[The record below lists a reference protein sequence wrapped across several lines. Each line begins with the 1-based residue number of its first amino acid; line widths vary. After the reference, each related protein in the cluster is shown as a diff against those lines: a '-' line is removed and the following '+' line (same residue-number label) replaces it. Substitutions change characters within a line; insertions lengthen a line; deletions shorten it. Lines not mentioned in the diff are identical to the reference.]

1 MAWLGM
7 VAAVTAVMVAV
18 ATGAGT
24 AGAAA
29 PKSGPSGSPA
39 QLDSSSGGT
48 PALIVDDQ
56 TPWVEP
62 GRQFDLTLR
71 TGSTTIPTRQLGLSV
86 AVYDCL
92 SSVSQ
97 FDQSVSSAPPSGT
110 ELSSTHTALDVSE
123 LPSMPGGAFELAMPV
138 AVDSPTTTS
147 PAGSF
152 TIDLSPDGEC
162 QPPSPAGVY
171 PVRIQLVNTSSG
183 QVIGGFTTHLVYTE
197 PAATQ
202 RLQLALVLPLHAAMG
217 PAPAPTRRQLL
228 DRPSA
233 ALDAPSAATQAA
245 ISGTVDAITKH
256 AAVPV
261 TLDASPQTV
270 QALDSS
276 AMTRST
282 VSQLASLVSA
292 PAPDHQLAWA
302 PYVPVNAASLVQSG
316 LGDELFQQISQGL
329 SVLAPLV
336 RGPGAQPVPAANGG
350 LGAWI
355 TNDGLD
361 DAALSQL
368 ENDGYDHVVLPAS
381 SVSSSP
387 TNGSTAEPFALAPQH
402 GASIRAVASSADL
415 AARFTGSPGNPV
427 LAAHQLVAELA
438 QIYYEK
444 PNDDTPRATVVVAPS
459 TWDDDPAFVDALLDG
474 LDGNPVVEPI
484 TVGQLFASFPP
495 AGCRDGCRLLGD
507 PGGTGLPVTAIR
519 HQRQLVE
526 GFSSAATGD
535 TARGVE
541 TQLGSLV
548 LAGES
553 ETLRP
558 AQQSAVLRN
567 AGLAVDAQLG
577 QLTVGGDRTVTLTS
591 TQGTLQV
598 TIVSTAAYP
607 VTATLTLTSDKLLFP
622 NGTTQWSEQTRLL
635 PAAQGTA
642 YTNVVPVAVR
652 ARTSGVFLVDIVMH
666 SPSFDLE
673 LASGQMTVRSTATSV
688 VGIVLS
694 LGALAVLV
702 VWWIRTSIRRRRRR
716 REDESQLG
724 AGVPE
729 AG

>member
-1 MAWLGM
+1 MA
-7 VAAVTAVMVAV
+7 VAV
-18 ATGAGT
+18 ACLGIAVAVAPGAGT

-29 PKSGPSGSPA
+29 PDPGPSGSPA
-39 QLDSSSGGT
+39 RLVSSSGGT
-48 PALIVDDQ
+48 TALIVDDQ
-56 TPWVEP
+56 TALVEP
-62 GRQFDLTLR
+62 GDSFDLTLR
-71 TGSTTIPTRQLGLSV
+71 TGSTTIPTRLLGLSV
-86 AVYDCL
+86 TVYDCL

-97 FDQSVSSAPPSGT
+97 FDQSVSSASPSGA
-110 ELSSTHTALDVSE
+110 ELSSTRSLLDVSE
-123 LPSMPGGAFELAMPV
+123 LPSMPGGAFQLAMPV
-138 AVDSPTTTS
+138 VVGSPTTPA

-162 QPPSPAGVY
+162 QPPSPEGVY
-171 PVRIQLVNTSSG
+171 PVRIQLVNTSTM
-183 QVIGGFTTHLVYTE
+183 QVIGGFTTHLVYAVL
-197 PAATQ
+197 PGGTQ
-202 RLQLALVLPLHAAMG
+202 RLRLALVLPLHAAMG

-233 ALDAPSAATQAA
+233 ALDTPSAAALAA
-245 ISGTVDAITKH
+245 ISGTVDTIAKH
-256 AAVPV
+256 SAVPV
-261 TLDASPQTV
+261 TIDASPQTV

-276 AMTRST
+276 APTRST

-302 PYVPVNAASLVQSG
+302 PYVPVNAASLVQSD

-336 RGPGAQPVPAANGG
+336 RVPGPQPVPAANGG

-361 DAALSQL
+361 AAALSQL
-368 ENDGYDHVVLPAS
+368 QNDGYDKVVLPPS
-381 SVSSSP
+381 TFSSSP
-387 TNGSTAEPFALAPQH
+387 TNGSTAEPFTLASPH
-402 GASIRAVASSADL
+402 GAPITAVASSADL

-427 LAAHQLVAELA
+427 LAAHQLLAELA

-459 TWDDDPAFVDALLDG
+459 TWDDDPAFVDALLSG
-474 LDGNPVVEPI
+474 LDENPVVEPI
-484 TVGQLFASFPP
+484 TVSQLFATFPAP
-495 AGCRDGCRLLGD
+495 VCRDGCRLVGA
-507 PGGTGLPVTAIR
+507 PGGTGLPVQAIR
-519 HQRQLVE
+519 HQRQRVE
-526 GFSSAATGD
+526 GFASAATGGA
-535 TARGVE
+535 ARGVE

-548 LAGES
+548 LAGQS
-553 ETLRP
+553 EALRP
-558 AQQSAVLRN
+558 AQQSAVLNN

-635 PAAQGTA
+635 PAAPGTA

-652 ARTSGVFLVDIVMH
+652 ARTSGVFLVDIVMR
-666 SPSFDLE
+666 SPAFELE
-673 LASGQMTVRSTATSV
+673 LASGQTTVRSTATSV

-694 LGALAVLV
+694 LGALAVLA

-716 REDESQLG
+716 REDESELG